1 MKRKAIDP
9 YFHQLFYTI
18 RKISY
23 LKHRMRG
30 DHSTAYLPIL
40 YNNDLNPFTVYNEDA
55 FYSTTSYLIQ

>member
-1 MKRKAIDP
+1 VYVIAKVGNHLFINFLSNNENELRKREIKDP

-30 DHSTAYLPIL
+30 DHST
-40 YNNDLNPFTVYNEDA
+40 V
-55 FYSTTSYLIQ
+55 

>member
-1 MKRKAIDP
+1 VYVFAKVGNQLFINFLSKNENELRKRKTKDP

-30 DHSTAYLPIL
+30 DHSAI
-40 YNNDLNPFTVYNEDA
+40 
-55 FYSTTSYLIQ
+55 